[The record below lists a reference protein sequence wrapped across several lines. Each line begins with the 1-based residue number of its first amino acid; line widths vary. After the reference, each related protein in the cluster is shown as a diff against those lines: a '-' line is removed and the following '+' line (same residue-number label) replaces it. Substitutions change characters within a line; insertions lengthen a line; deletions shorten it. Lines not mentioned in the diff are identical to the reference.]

1 MRIYVDFDDVLC
13 ETARALS
20 DLARTLFGR
29 DVPYDRIHAFDLQI
43 AFDLDRRQYDVLMDA
58 AHQPAFLLALAPT
71 AGGADGLRAWL
82 ADGHEV
88 IVVTGRPAS
97 ACAPSLAWLAQ
108 QGLSHVP
115 MLHVD
120 KYNRHHAL
128 MPGAPPTLTLAELH
142 REHFDVAVDD
152 APRALDALLARPT
165 GRTIAF
171 DRPWNRGYV
180 AASLLRSANW
190 AELTRTVRSLSCGGT
205 A

>member
-29 DVPYDRIHAFDLQI
+29 DVPYERIHAFDLQI

-58 AHQPAFLLALAPT
+58 AHQPAFLLSLAPT
-71 AGGADGLRAWL
+71 PGGADGLRAWL

-120 KYNRHHAL
+120 KYNRHHGL
-128 MPGAPPTLTLAELH
+128 TPGAPPTLTLAELH

-152 APRALDALLARPT
+152 APRALDALLSRPAP
-165 GRTIAF
+165 GSTIVF
-171 DRPWNRGYV
+171 DRPWNRGY
-180 AASLLRSANW
+180 AAAGLVRCADW
-190 AELTRTVRSLSCGGT
+190 DALTGIVRGLQDRV
-205 A
+205 